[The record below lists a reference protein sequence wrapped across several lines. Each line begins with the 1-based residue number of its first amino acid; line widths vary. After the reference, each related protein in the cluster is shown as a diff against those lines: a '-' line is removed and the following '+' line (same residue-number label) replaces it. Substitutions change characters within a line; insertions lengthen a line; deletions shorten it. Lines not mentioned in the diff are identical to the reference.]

1 MNKALKVKFS
11 KHAVEKLDDPTSK
24 KLGITAE
31 LIKEVLKK
39 PDLIDNSEY
48 PILIAVGKLTE
59 NLSLCIVYKFTEK
72 DLRIITF
79 FPAKR
84 GRYEG
89 KILSR
94 R

>member
-1 MNKALKVKFS
+1 MEIKLTN
-11 KHAVEKLDDPTSK
+11 HAIEKLDDLTSRR
-24 KLGITAE
+24 LGITRDAIKAV
-31 LIKEVLKK
+31 LIK

-48 PILIAVGKLTE
+48 PLLMAVGE
-59 NLSLCIVYKFTEK
+59 INRDLSLCVIYKFVENGVK
-72 DLRIITF
+72 IITF

-84 GRYEG
+84 GRYES

>member
-1 MNKALKVKFS
+1 MEKKWDIKFS
-11 KHAVEKLDDPTSK
+11 RHAVEKLNDSTSK
-24 KLGITAE
+24 KLGITVE
-31 LIKEVLKK
+31 LIKRILNK
-39 PDLIDNSEY
+39 PSLIDNSEY
-48 PILIAVGKLTE
+48 PILMAIGELNR
-59 NLSLCIVYKFTEK
+59 NLSICVVYKFTEK
-72 DLRIITF
+72 GLKIVTF